1 MKRNILYIVGT
12 LLIASLYA
20 CTNKPVA
27 EEESAAETNTVVI
40 TREQYENAKM
50 HTGTTET
57 RTIEERITANAVVSL
72 PPDGMARISVP
83 VAGVISSIHHQTGD
97 FVKKGSVLIKIK
109 SLEAITL
116 QQEYAETSSRFRAM
130 SDDYERQVKLF
141 GEKVTSKKEFV
152 NLEGEY
158 KSMKAKRE
166 GLKARLRLLNIDP
179 QKTEDGIIA
188 DEIHIIA
195 AIDGYVSRLDA
206 VSGQYVNPGNE
217 VIEQIN
223 SAKFLL
229 KIQIFEQDLDKLKS
243 GQNVVISNASKQFI
257 YPAVLKTIGKS
268 VDPLTHTIECLATI
282 QAPETSELVNGM
294 ILSAHITYS
303 EREAKTLPDQAL
315 IKSGKQLY
323 ILVKESETA
332 EKITF
337 IKTKITA
344 GVSQGGF
351 TEILNSKDLQ
361 NVLLNGVSDIPLE
374 E

>member
-1 MKRNILYIVGT
+1 
-12 LLIASLYA
+12 
-20 CTNKPVA
+20 
-27 EEESAAETNTVVI
+27 
-40 TREQYENAKM
+40 
-50 HTGTTET
+50 
-57 RTIEERITANAVVSL
+57 
-72 PPDGMARISVP
+72 
-83 VAGVISSIHHQTGD
+83 
-97 FVKKGSVLIKIK
+97 
-109 SLEAITL
+109 
-116 QQEYAETSSRFRAM
+116 
-130 SDDYERQVKLF
+130 
-141 GEKVTSKKEFV
+141 
-152 NLEGEY
+152 
-158 KSMKAKRE
+158 
-166 GLKARLRLLNIDP
+166 LKARLRLLNIDT

-229 KIQIFEQDLDKLKS
+229 KIQVFEQDLGKLKS

-344 GVSQGGF
+344 GVSQGGY